1 MPGNNLTDAT
11 YELIERMEKKANK
24 INIIIMK
31 YFFITAF
38 GLSVNII
45 AYLTYA
51 NQKGMMPD
59 MSLVL
64 MSMFAALL
72 ILPTIIGT
80 KRYVE
85 LRKAKSQLQQF
96 ESLESTVYEEVLK
109 GKDII

>member
-11 YELIERMEKKANK
+11 YELIERIEGKTNK
-24 INIIIMK
+24 INLTIMK

-45 AYLTYA
+45 AYLSYI
-51 NQKGMMPD
+51 NQKGVVPD
-59 MSLVL
+59 MSMIL
-64 MSMFAALL
+64 MAMFAALL

-85 LRKAKSQLQQF
+85 LRKVKSQLQQF
-96 ESLESTVYEEVLK
+96 ESLELTVYAEVFE
-109 GKDII
+109 GKEI

>member
-11 YELIERMEKKANK
+11 YELIERIEGKTNK
-24 INIIIMK
+24 INLTIMK

-45 AYLTYA
+45 VYLSYI
-51 NQKGMMPD
+51 NQKGVVPD
-59 MSLVL
+59 MSMTL
-64 MSMFAALL
+64 MAMFAALL

-85 LRKAKSQLQQF
+85 LRKVKSRLQQF
-96 ESLESTVYEEVLK
+96 ESLESTVYAEVFK
-109 GKDII
+109 GKEI